1 MCANVILAS
10 SAAFFASAGRTN
22 ICGTIQLIDWLPN
35 YNLKKRKERKKAR
48 GLKPHGPLS
57 ALEFSVN

>member
-35 YNLKKRKERKKAR
+35 YYLKKKEKKEK
-48 GLKPHGPLS
+48 KP
-57 ALEFSVN
+57 ED